1 MKVSITGHTNGVGRA
16 LADHLRD
23 KWSAD
28 VTGFSLS
35 NGYDISKQEDRER
48 IMAVEYDVFI
58 NNAYDYHNMGNGSQ
72 LELLKMTHS
81 KDKKIINISSAVTDF
96 KYDKDAIVI
105 QYEADKKALDD
116 FCLGKPITNIK
127 PATLNTRMTGYSG
140 KDLSVMCDVI
150 DFVLQ
155 DQLNIH
161 TITFS

>member
-1 MKVSITGHTNGVGRA
+1 VRVSITGHTNGIGEA

-23 KWSAD
+23 VWNAD

-35 NGYDISKQEDRER
+35 NGFDISKEIDRKR
-48 IMAVEYDVFI
+48 IVEVDYDLFI

-72 LELLKMTHS
+72 LEMLKLLNLTKT
-81 KDKKIINISSAVTDF
+81 IVNISSAITDSD
-96 KYDKDAIVI
+96 YDKGEVVL

-127 PATLNTRMTGYSG
+127 PATLNTRMSGNSG
-140 KDLSVMCDVI
+140 KELSVMCDVI

-155 DQLNIH
+155 DKINIH